1 MRKGTFGDGSFLSH
15 WDILGRFLFVP
26 LGHSGTDLDKDRVQ
40 NVPKGQIRTVP
51 KCPFLKFLKKI
62 HNFYK
67 FSKKIVYNIDR
78 IKNGGIK
85 MSEKKP
91 EFKSGFVT
99 IIGRTNVGKS
109 TLINL
114 LVGEKVAAIA
124 NKVQTTR
131 TAIKGIVNRP
141 NSQIVF
147 TDTPG
152 IHKPKHKLNETMIE
166 TSFTSLN
173 DADVVLFLI
182 EANSKEIGRGDAR
195 ILEKIKEAKRKTILI
210 INKIDL
216 VKKEDLLQL
225 IEIYRNE
232 YPFEAVIPISALQEK
247 YKDIILDEIEKH
259 LKEGPAYYDI
269 EEYTDQTL
277 RQLAEE
283 TIREKALKLLQ
294 DEVPHG
300 IYVEVEKMQTRKN
313 KKGEEMYDIEA
324 TIYCIRESHKGI
336 IIGKNGEML
345 KRIGKLARID
355 MEENFGLKVNL
366 KTWVKV
372 RENWLDNPSIV
383 DKFKLK

>member
-1 MRKGTFGDGSFLSH
+1 M
-15 WDILGRFLFVP
+15 
-26 LGHSGTDLDKDRVQ
+26 
-40 NVPKGQIRTVP
+40 
-51 KCPFLKFLKKI
+51 
-62 HNFYK
+62 
-67 FSKKIVYNIDR
+67 
-78 IKNGGIK
+78 
-85 MSEKKP
+85 E

-99 IIGRTNVGKS
+99 LIGRTNVGKS
-109 TLINL
+109 TLLNL

-166 TSFTSLN
+166 TSFTSIA
-173 DADVVLFLI
+173 DADIILFLI
-182 EANSKEIGRGDAR
+182 EANSEEIGRGDRR
-195 ILEKIKEAKRKTILI
+195 ILDKIKEAKRKTILI

-216 VKKEDLLQL
+216 IKREKLLNL
-225 IEIYRNE
+225 IDIYRKE
-232 YPFEAVIPISALQEK
+232 YNFEAIIPIEAINAK
-247 YKDIILDEIEKH
+247 YKNIVLEEIEKN
-259 LKEGPAYYDI
+259 LKPGPAYYDI

-283 TIREKALKLLQ
+283 TIREKALRLLQ

-300 IYVEVEKMQTRKN
+300 IYIEVEKMKARKN
-313 KKGEEMYDIEA
+313 KQSEEIYDIDA
-324 TIYCIRESHKGI
+324 TIYCLRESHKGI

-345 KRIGKLARID
+345 KRIGKAARID
-355 MEENFGLKVNL
+355 MEENFGVKVNL

-372 RENWLDNPSIV
+372 KEDWLDNQTIV
-383 DKFKLK
+383 SKFKLQK